1 MKKKLPFR
9 AWYYFRIG
17 YGQYFVFLLGLGN
30 MFTLTYYLA
39 ISDNPAL
46 ETIFPSFTV
55 YVIISSSIGIPVLGI
70 IGYIHMKKSPA
81 YSSEQDIAME
91 SQPYH
96 YKLPPGIWSEIYAP
110 FFLSLLILERKSIT
124 GEKISTEDIDR
135 LNKLEK
141 NLELLKEGQSLPKPK
156 KFFQIN

>member
-1 MKKKLPFR
+1 MKKNLPFR
-9 AWYYFRIG
+9 SWFYFRTG
-17 YGQYFVFLLGLGN
+17 YTQYFAFILGLGN

-46 ETIFPSFTV
+46 ETIFPSFTA
-55 YVIISSSIGIPVLGI
+55 YVIISSIIGIPALVI
-70 IGYIHMKKSPA
+70 FGYFHMKKSPA
-81 YSSEQDIAME
+81 FSSEQEISME
-91 SQPYH
+91 SNPYH

-124 GEKISTEDIDR
+124 GEKISMEDLDR

-141 NLELLKEGQSLPKPK
+141 NLELLKEGRSLPKPK
-156 KFFQIN
+156 KFFEIN

>member
-9 AWYYFRIG
+9 AWFYFRTG
-17 YGQYFVFLLGLGN
+17 YANYFSLIIGLGN
-30 MFTLTYYLA
+30 MFTLTYYL
-39 ISDNPAL
+39 IIDNNPNF
-46 ETIFPSFTV
+46 ESFFPSFSL
-55 YVIISSSIGIPVLGI
+55 YVLISSIIGIPALSI
-70 IGYIHMKKSPA
+70 FGYIHMKKSPA

-96 YKLPPGIWSEIYAP
+96 YKLPPGLWREIYAP
-110 FFLSLLILERKSIT
+110 FFLSLLILERKLMT
-124 GEKISTEDIDR
+124 GEKISEEDLDQ

-156 KFFQIN
+156 KFFEMK